1 MALLPRQGC
10 RECLHKPTAQCG
22 MELKGQPGMSL
33 SWAAQTICFYPMFLL
48 NIAPAWW
55 KKNPTKQNRKQEDL
69 WDSSRKMAWGL
80 PHCRT
85 HEMGRCTH
93 GTDATRDQQYTHTH
107 YPLPTSPCKQ
117 GKSSETLPRKAIPF
131 FCSSS
136 GNLGFS
142 EACPQPAHTA

>member
-48 NIAPAWW
+48 NIAPAQW
-55 KKNPTKQNRKQEDL
+55 KKKQNKTENR
-69 WDSSRKMAWGL
+69 
-80 PHCRT
+80 RT
-85 HEMGRCTH
+85 SGIAPGKWPGDCHTAGHMKWADVHMELMPPGINN
-93 GTDATRDQQYTHTH
+93 THTPTI
-107 YPLPTSPCKQ
+107 PLPTSPYKQ